1 MTVQRLRHA
10 DVTRASPEA
19 TSLLGE
25 FGVLIG
31 GRQQHTDDPA
41 EVRSPFDN
49 TLVAVVHHGGPSE
62 VEAAIA
68 SVVRGFAITRT
79 LPSWKRAEVL
89 ERTSAALSA
98 DRDNLARILSL
109 EAGKPLG
116 AAKGEISRAAFTFK
130 VAAEESKRI
139 GGSVMSLDWLPGS
152 EGREAHLHRFP
163 RGPIAAITP
172 FNFPMNLVAH
182 KVAPALAAG
191 NSIVLRPDSQTPVS
205 AHKLAEIILAAGWP
219 ADGIAVIPTRV
230 EHAAP
235 LVEDPRIKMLS
246 FTGSPGVG
254 WMLKSRAGRKPVTLE
269 LGGNAGVI
277 VHHDADVAYAAER
290 VTWGGFGYSGQA
302 CISVQRVY
310 VHDSRYDEFV
320 GALLPQVAALKVGDP
335 LAEDTDIGPVIDI
348 GAAERIE
355 TWVNE
360 AVAGGA
366 TLLSGGQR
374 DGNLWQPTVLSDVT
388 ETMRVSCNE
397 VFGPVVVLYRYHDV
411 DDAIAAVDQSDYG
424 LQAGLFTND
433 LSVIRRATERLEVGG
448 INVNDVS
455 TFRMD
460 HMPYGGV
467 KDSGFGREG
476 LRAAIEEMTETKLVT
491 YNYRT

>member
-1 MTVQRLRHA
+1 MTVQRLRRA
-10 DVTRASPEA
+10 DISSATRQDTPEV
-19 TSLLGE
+19 GE

-31 GRQQHTDDPA
+31 GVWQHTDDPV
-41 EVRSPFDN
+41 EVRSPFDGS
-49 TLVAVVHHGGPSE
+49 LVAVAHHGGPKE
-62 VEAAIA
+62 VEAAIV
-68 SVVRGFAITRT
+68 SVVRGFETTRT

-89 ERTSAALSA
+89 ERTSEALTRQA
-98 DRDNLARILSL
+98 DSLGRILSL
-109 EAGKPLG
+109 EAGKPLK
-116 AAKGEISRAAFTFK
+116 AAIGEIGRAAFTFK
-130 VAAEESKRI
+130 VAAEESKRL
-139 GGSVMSLDWLPGS
+139 GGEMISLDWLPGN
-152 EGREAHLHRFP
+152 ERREAHLYHVP
-163 RGPIAAITP
+163 RGPITGITP

-205 AHKLAEIILAAGWP
+205 AHKLAEIILDAGWP
-219 ADGIAVIPTRV
+219 ADGIAVVPTRV

-235 LVEDPRIKMLS
+235 LVEDDRIKMLS

-254 WMLKSRAGRKPVTLE
+254 WMLKRNAGRKPVALE

-290 VTWGGFGYSGQA
+290 VAWGGFTYSGQA

-310 VHDSRYDEFV
+310 IHRDRYDAFV
-320 GALLPQVAALKVGDP
+320 DALIPKVKALKVGDP
-335 LAEDTDIGPVIDI
+335 SDDTTDIGPVIDM

-355 TWVNE
+355 GWVE
-360 AVAGGA
+360 AAVSQGA
-366 TLLSGGQR
+366 TVLSGGTR
-374 DGNLWQPTVLSDVT
+374 EGNLWQPTVLADVR
-388 ETMRVSCNE
+388 EDMSVSCNE
-397 VFGPVVVLYRYHDV
+397 VFGPIVVLYRYDDV

-433 LSVIRRATERLEVGG
+433 LSVIRRATEQLEVGG
-448 INVNDVS
+448 LNVNDVS

-467 KDSGFGREG
+467 KHSGFGREG
-476 LRAAIEEMTETKLVT
+476 VRFAIEEMTERKLVT
-491 YNYRT
+491 YNHR